1 MPRRDSMV
9 TEPNVIPLI
18 DILLVLLIIFM
29 LVSIAKTR
37 RAFDLQL
44 PATSAGSATG
54 GSVVLEVADGPLYRI
69 NKREIAP
76 DRLEQEVRDVFADR
90 NERILFVD
98 GARSVPYKDIAVAFD
113 AARGAG
119 VRVTA
124 VRLP

>member
-29 LVSIAKTR
+29 LVSITKTR

-44 PATSAGSATG
+44 PTTSAGSATG
-54 GSVVLEVADGPLYRI
+54 GSVVLEVAAGPSYRI

-76 DRLEQEVRDVFADR
+76 GRLEQEVRDVFADR
-90 NERILFVD
+90 KERILFVD

>member
-1 MPRRDSMV
+1 MV

-29 LVSIAKTR
+29 LVSITKTR

-44 PATSAGSATG
+44 PATSASSATG
-54 GSVVLEVADGPLYRI
+54 GSVVLEVAAGPSYRI
-69 NKREIAP
+69 NRREIAA

-90 NERILFVD
+90 NERILFVE
-98 GARSVPYKDIAVAFD
+98 GARSVPYKDVAAAFD